1 MESHFVLDKWKEEMS
16 KLLKMKYKDKY
27 TNSEI
32 DSKLNKIIDKNLVN
46 RPVSLFNNYT
56 NTSVRTNILELTDT
70 IERNGL
76 IITGGGCLFLPH
88 GTKPNILI
96 DFIIEIMKRRK
107 DAKKMRKNFDKG
119 TDGWLKWDI
128 AQLLNKLVINSLYGC
143 CGYPGFAL
151 YNVFTAEAITAQGR
165 HIITTAINMVE
176 GFVGGAFFFTDE
188 NELNHYLVNINNEYQ
203 KYGSLDVSIFG
214 IEDYL
219 PLAYNKL
226 ITNSKFTISDNMK
239 DNLVKMLKSKDQAEL
254 ALIYYKNNLIEFS
267 KLDVIK
273 SKYKYIIENNGLLSF
288 CEMEL
293 LKDDEMR
300 KVTQDIWDLYEIF
313 VLYNYPVNDRIRKAM
328 YLPKTRALYTDTDS
342 VFVSVCHLVD
352 FIKDEV
358 LNGNN
363 PMASDDDLTFTSV
376 NLMLIF
382 INIAIDRALKTL
394 CSSTNIEPEWATRL
408 SMKNEFYLR
417 KILFM
422 EKKKRYISLSVLQE
436 GQLLG
441 GGKGKPEIKGI
452 EFIKST
458 TKPYLRDYF
467 TKIATE
473 EILYAKEISPNRIF
487 KKMAELKAD
496 IEYGMSHGDS
506 KYYKQSKVK
515 TPDNYKNPFSTQGI
529 TAVMLWNT
537 LCPHAQIELPA
548 DVNIVPIKSLQQAKP
563 DESKK
568 TSPTQVIRAD
578 PFKNKNI
585 AELADKYPDVYERL
599 HDQIYLNTNP
609 LIRYMN
615 LTSIALPKN
624 TDIEIPK
631 YVFELINYDD
641 IVNNSIQLFLPVME
655 SLGIYSIPSTTNT
668 SHMTNIIQL

>member
-267 KLDVIK
+267 KLDIIK

-568 TSPTQVIRAD
+568 TSLTQVIRAD